1 MKPYLALFKINMKL
15 TLRDRSVLFFNY
27 LFPFIFF
34 FAFAEL
40 FHAGTGA
47 GIAYFV
53 GTVLT
58 MGILGNGL
66 WGAGMRSV
74 QEREANILR
83 RFKVT
88 PVGPLP
94 ILVAS
99 MVSGWLLYLPAV
111 GLLLA
116 VAHLHYA
123 MPLPRNM
130 ISLFVMVTLGVCAF
144 RAIGLILASVTN
156 TMQEAMIAIQ
166 LVYMPM
172 LFLSGAT
179 IPAAIL
185 PVWAQTVA
193 EFMPASYLV
202 SGFQG
207 IFFHDQNIL
216 DNRMSALAL
225 VAAIAMGL
233 FLSVKLFRWE
243 KGEKLRARNKL
254 WVAAVMGPF
263 LLMGGYRAYTKQTVG
278 QNQAYF
284 RDLQRAGTFLIRN
297 VRIFVGDGSVIE
309 NGFVL
314 VKDGKIAQVGE
325 GAAPDADKLQ
335 ADAVEGGG
343 KTLLPGLI
351 DAHVHLGG
359 PAGIS
364 ASTED
369 YDTKKTLQ
377 RSAAALLYSGVTA
390 ARSAG
395 DALEESLALR
405 KQIAEGSRLG
415 AQLFVCGPM
424 FTAEGGHGTEFLEHV
439 PEMMRNTVKAQ
450 LVRTPRTPEEARRQV
465 RELKA
470 AGVDGIKAI
479 LEAGWGEGML
489 FDRLDLLLVRSV
501 SEEAHAQ
508 RLPLAVHTGDARDVT
523 DAVEIG
529 AASVEHGSL
538 RDDIP
543 DGVLEKMARDH
554 VYLDP
559 TLGVIEAYAHYYSG
573 NTEELNSS
581 LVQQVV
587 PARILKGTRDF
598 VGLGKG
604 VDEAKAAMFERAY
617 QQAKDNLMAAW
628 RAKVPL
634 AMGTDAGNP
643 MVFHGPSLHHELKL
657 WVDAGIPVAEALQ
670 AATLQAAL
678 LLGGKNIGAIRQGWD
693 ADLLLVDGNPLQDI
707 SATERISMV
716 VFKGERVRRAELFNQ
731 K

>member
-1 MKPYLALFKINMKL
+1 
-15 TLRDRSVLFFNY
+15 
-27 LFPFIFF
+27 
-34 FAFAEL
+34 
-40 FHAGTGA
+40 
-47 GIAYFV
+47 
-53 GTVLT
+53 
-58 MGILGNGL
+58 
-66 WGAGMRSV
+66 
-74 QEREANILR
+74 
-83 RFKVT
+83 
-88 PVGPLP
+88 
-94 ILVAS
+94 
-99 MVSGWLLYLPAV
+99 
-111 GLLLA
+111 
-116 VAHLHYA
+116 
-123 MPLPRNM
+123 
-130 ISLFVMVTLGVCAF
+130 
-144 RAIGLILASVTN
+144 
-156 TMQEAMIAIQ
+156 
-166 LVYMPM
+166 
-172 LFLSGAT
+172 
-179 IPAAIL
+179 
-185 PVWAQTVA
+185 
-193 EFMPASYLV
+193 
-202 SGFQG
+202 
-207 IFFHDQNIL
+207 
-216 DNRMSALAL
+216 
-225 VAAIAMGL
+225 
-233 FLSVKLFRWE
+233 
-243 KGEKLRARNKL
+243 
-254 WVAAVMGPF
+254 
-263 LLMGGYRAYTKQTVG
+263 
-278 QNQAYF
+278 
-284 RDLQRAGTFLIRN
+284 
-297 VRIFVGDGSVIE
+297 
-309 NGFVL
+309 
-314 VKDGKIAQVGE
+314 
-325 GAAPDADKLQ
+325 
-335 ADAVEGGG
+335 
-343 KTLLPGLI
+343 
-351 DAHVHLGG
+351 
-359 PAGIS
+359 
-364 ASTED
+364 
-369 YDTKKTLQ
+369 
-377 RSAAALLYSGVTA
+377 
-390 ARSAG
+390 
-395 DALEESLALR
+395 
-405 KQIAEGSRLG
+405 
-415 AQLFVCGPM
+415 
-424 FTAEGGHGTEFLEHV
+424 
-439 PEMMRNTVKAQ
+439 MMRNTVKAQ